1 MRPLFKEEEKR
12 KHLEMEEDER
22 MKQNLWIQV
31 LKIMYFQ
38 T

>member
-1 MRPLFKEEEKR
+1 MRPLFKEEE
-12 KHLEMEEDER
+12 EMEEDER